1 MNVTDKDDGTY
12 TCIVNTT
19 LDSVSASAV
28 LTVVGKNTLNFMIV
42 ELCLTTVKYET
53 SIRFK
58 MKSTNIV
65 LVSRT
70 GQRKCHLPINV
81 FQFFKNRVLP

>member
-28 LTVVGKNTLNFMIV
+28 LTVVGKNTLKN
-42 ELCLTTVKYET
+42 YG
-53 SIRFK
+53 
-58 MKSTNIV
+58 
-65 LVSRT
+65 SRT
-70 GQRKCHLPINV
+70 
-81 FQFFKNRVLP
+81 VLNFC

>member
-28 LTVVGKNTLNFMIV
+28 LTVVGKNTLKLYDSNTVFNF
-42 ELCLTTVKYET
+42 C
-53 SIRFK
+53 
-58 MKSTNIV
+58 
-65 LVSRT
+65 
-70 GQRKCHLPINV
+70 
-81 FQFFKNRVLP
+81 

>member
-28 LTVVGKNTLNFMIV
+28 LTVVGKNTLK
-42 ELCLTTVKYET
+42 LCG
-53 SIRFK
+53 
-58 MKSTNIV
+58 
-65 LVSRT
+65 SRT
-70 GQRKCHLPINV
+70 V
-81 FQFFKNRVLP
+81 FNNC

>member
-28 LTVVGKNTLNFMIV
+28 LTVVGKNALKN
-42 ELCLTTVKYET
+42 Y
-53 SIRFK
+53 
-58 MKSTNIV
+58 N
-65 LVSRT
+65 SRT
-70 GQRKCHLPINV
+70 V
-81 FQFFKNRVLP
+81 FNFC